1 MCSRDIRLGK
11 VSAGTLVYVGNLDGI
26 VLLAVLD
33 HKGEHLLAALNAEWR
48 RVQHPA
54 VRNEGDSQTR
64 EHASSADRTAKLGTK
79 CACAIQKIA
88 DQQTGA
94 AEKNATEKN
103 WPKLAVESARR
114 SFVECQPR

>member
-1 MCSRDIRLGK
+1 M
-11 VSAGTLVYVGNLDGI
+11 VNVGNLDGI

-33 HKGEHLLAALNAEWR
+33 HKGEHRLAALNAEWR

-64 EHASSADRTAKLGTK
+64 QHASSTERTAKLGTK

-88 DQQTGA
+88 DQQIGT
-94 AEKNATEKN
+94 AEKNAAEKS
-103 WPKLAVESARR
+103 WQKLAVESACR
-114 SFVECQPR
+114 SVV